1 MSPPRAAP
9 APAIRHCP
17 LCGIAM
23 LASKSRDDRKHYDTF
38 QCLTCHT
45 TIVEAAPAADAA
57 ARQPVRRT
65 RPK

>member
-1 MSPPRAAP
+1 
-9 APAIRHCP
+9 
-17 LCGIAM
+17 M
-23 LASKSRDDRKHYDTF
+23 LASNSRDDRKHYDTF